1 MDQQNQQPQK
11 TSFGITDIIVKLLP
25 ILSIVFLALGVLAF
39 GYYFISGIVAA
50 AQAGN
55 FGWFLDGVVSGIQ
68 RLGFNLF
75 AAAVLAGISKRISA
89 R

>member
-1 MDQQNQQPQK
+1 MDQQNQQPAK
-11 TSFGITDIIVKLLP
+11 SSLGITNLIVKLLP
-25 ILSIVFLALGVLAF
+25 ILSVVFLVLGALAF
-39 GYYFISGIVAA
+39 GYYFISGIISAA
-50 AQAGN
+50 KADN